1 MMAQARAETET
12 ETVGAGDKRE
22 RDPLRLSVPEAR
34 ALMLAAQGLLDP
46 PSADGRA
53 PGLADL
59 RAVIERLGV
68 VQIDTISVVARSQ
81 YLVLWSRLGP
91 YDPALL
97 DALLAPER
105 AIFEYWAHAASI
117 LPMRDFPYYR
127 AEMVREIHWYP
138 ELRQWAD
145 EHPQVIASTLEAIRE
160 RGPLASADFE
170 RPADGR
176 RAARWDW
183 YGPKESRVALDV
195 LWMAGEIMVT
205 SRRAG
210 QKVYDLRERVL
221 AEVPGA
227 VPDDDALPGQDER
240 LRYFVRRT
248 LEALGVV
255 TREWLWDYFRL
266 LRRYLRWGEHATVG
280 ATRALAVALLEDL
293 VASGDAVPARV
304 EGIVEPVYVAAER
317 LDDLARLRAGEIVP
331 MHTTLLSPFDS
342 LVWDRKR
349 AQQLFGHEVVFEAYV
364 LPEKRRY
371 GYYCLTILHR
381 GALVGRLD
389 AKAAREEG
397 VLQAR
402 AIYLEPGVPVDDAL
416 LDGLAGALWDLAR
429 FVGLGAVRVER
440 TQPAGLARR
449 LAARLKTSPRR
460 VRPPRAGRRA

>member
-1 MMAQARAETET
+1 MTVQAIKETTET
-12 ETVGAGDKRE
+12 SGERE
-22 RDPLRLSVPEAR
+22 PLQLSISEAR
-34 ALMLAAQGLLDP
+34 ALLLAAQGLLEP
-46 PSADGRA
+46 LPVSASA
-53 PGLADL
+53 MPGLADL
-59 RAVIERLGV
+59 LATIERLGV
-68 VQIDTISVVARSQ
+68 VQVDTISVVTRSQ

-97 DALLAPER
+97 DTLLSPQR
-105 AIFEYWAHAASI
+105 AIFEYWAHVASI

-127 AEMVREIHWYP
+127 AEMVHESHWYP
-138 ELRQWAD
+138 DYRQWAG
-145 EHPQVIASTLEAIRE
+145 EHAEVMSSTLEAIRE

-176 RAARWDW
+176 RVKPWDW

-195 LWMAGEIMVT
+195 LWMMGEIMVS

-221 AEVPGA
+221 AEVPGGI
-227 VPDDDALPGQDER
+227 PSDDTLPGYDER

-266 LRRYLRWGEHATVG
+266 RRYLRWGEQARGNMARGNMARDLAT
-280 ATRALAVALLEDL
+280 ARLEEL
-293 VASGDAVPARV
+293 VASGDAVPARI
-304 EGIVEPVYVAAER
+304 EGIAEPAYVARER
-317 LDDLARLRAGEIVP
+317 LGDLARLRAGEVAP
-331 MHTTLLSPFDS
+331 TRTTLLSPFDS
-342 LVWDRKR
+342 VVWDRKR

-364 LPEKRRY
+364 VPEKRRY

-381 GALVGRLD
+381 GELVGRLD

-397 VLQAR
+397 TLLAR
-402 AIYLEPGVPVDDAL
+402 AVYLEPGVVIDDTL

-440 TQPAGLARR
+440 TEPAGLARR
-449 LAARLKTSPRR
+449 LNARLKVSPRR
-460 VRPPRAGRRA
+460 VRIMGTQTS